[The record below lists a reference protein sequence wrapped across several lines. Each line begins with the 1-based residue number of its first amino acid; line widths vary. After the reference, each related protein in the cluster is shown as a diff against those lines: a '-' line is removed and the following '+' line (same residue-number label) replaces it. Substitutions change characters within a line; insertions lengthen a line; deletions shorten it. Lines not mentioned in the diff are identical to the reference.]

1 MEATLSHE
9 DSKRLLDDFGLEPDR
24 GRQDARGRR
33 LPWEAADRMART
45 AGPCPRQEGS
55 TARRPG
61 EPHMPSRS
69 DKRLRPWIRECG
81 VEFHFRGWHMLR
93 VTNASVWDSGLRHGG
108 RSGRSGET
116 GSRGGP
122 EGRGALASL
131 GTQDSVAGRRGRRV
145 ETVLGGCSPG

>member
-33 LPWEAADRMART
+33 LPWEAADRTART

-69 DKRLRPWIRECG
+69 DKRLRPWIRERG

-93 VTNASVWDSGLRHGG
+93 VTNASVWDSGLRHSG

-131 GTQDSVAGRRGRRV
+131 GAQDSVAGRRRRRV
-145 ETVLGGCSPG
+145 ETVSGGCSPG